1 MKAAPRGISTPM
13 TGPSALILSIL
24 MIAAFLLAAGGTWLI
39 LKREE
44 RHKGSL
50 MLLAA
55 LVALVNVL
63 IWTL

>member
-1 MKAAPRGISTPM
+1 MS
-13 TGPSALILSIL
+13 GPGALTLSIL
-24 MIAAFLLAAGGTWLI
+24 MIAAFLLAAGGTYLI
-39 LKREE
+39 LKRKE

-55 LVALVNVL
+55 LVALINVL